1 LIADERPNNTL
12 LNTFALELNVSHE
25 RHVNDSALTIY
36 LGNSQVVEE
45 MSNNRADRLAVPS
58 SSNSLLHA
66 PMAISSHVHNTNET
80 AFALVIDDEKNIS
93 ELVAT
98 TLGELGIESATFST
112 AKPAVASIDQR
123 WPVIIFLDVAL
134 EQSDAYDVIRGLSE
148 KHYDGIVQLMS
159 SGRPWLLAALQRLAT
174 RHGLRLCPPIQ
185 KPIRS
190 DTIRAVIASVGL
202 TDCPSLPIAK

>member
-58 SSNSLLHA
+58 SSNSLLDA

>member
-1 LIADERPNNTL
+1 M
-12 LNTFALELNVSHE
+12 
-25 RHVNDSALTIY
+25 
-36 LGNSQVVEE
+36 VEE
-45 MSNNRADRLAVPS
+45 MSNNHVDKPVVPS
-58 SSNSLLHA
+58 SSNSLSDV
-66 PMAISSHVHNTNET
+66 PMAISPDVDNTNEI

-93 ELVAT
+93 ELVAA
-98 TLGELGIESATFST
+98 TLDELGIESATFST
-112 AKPAVASIDQR
+112 AKPAVVSIDQR
-123 WPVIIFLDVAL
+123 WPAIIFLDVAL

-185 KPIRS
+185 KPVRS

-202 TDCPSLPIAK
+202 MTAPPFRLGSD